1 MGRDKLEY
9 KIQSAL
15 VKFLKARGWL
25 VQRMSADAFLNGF
38 PDLFCAHKKLGTRW
52 VQVKRP
58 ESYTLTQAQR
68 RKWSLWDE
76 LGIDI
81 WVLTAATEGEYYKL
95 YRPANWRDFCK
106 EEFRK
111 EEVRKE
117 EVRVPAQE
125 GIHAMPEE
133 SRRGS
138 EGPQK
143 AEKEAQDEPWANLM
157 SQDKPESQI
166 QEELIEFLKAHQWH
180 VEPISADAFQNG
192 LPDLFCAHKDLGTRW
207 VEVKR
212 PTGYTFTL
220 RQRQRWPVWEE
231 FGIGIWILTAATQEE
246 YDKLFKPP
254 NWHDYWKEGFR
265 VPTQADIDAMFDEMN
280 REGEESRKAEKEAR
294 GEPTGDGQRSPRMWR
309 VGKVNEPFLP

>member
-38 PDLFCAHKKLGTRW
+38 PDLFCANKKWGTRW
-52 VQVKRP
+52 VHVKLP
-58 ESYTLTQAQR
+58 EGHTLTQAQR
-68 RKWSLWDE
+68 RTWSLWE
-76 LGIDI
+76 EFRICI
-81 WVLTAATEGEYYKL
+81 WVLTAAAQEQYDKL
-95 YRPANWRDFCK
+95 FGPPNWRDFCK

-111 EEVRKE
+111 EEFRKE

-125 GIHAMPEE
+125 GSQVTLDG
-133 SRRGS
+133 SRRGNQ
-138 EGPQK
+138 GPQK
-143 AEKEAQDEPWANLM
+143 AEKEAQGDPWAKLM
-157 SQDKPESQI
+157 SQDKPELQI

-220 RQRQRWPVWEE
+220 RQRQRWPVWDE
-231 FGIGIWILTAATQEE
+231 FGIRIWILTAATQEE
-246 YDKLFKPP
+246 YDKLFGPP

-265 VPTQADIDAMFDEMN
+265 VPTQADIDALFDEMN
-280 REGEESRKAEKEAR
+280 REGDQQWEFTIIEGR
-294 GEPTGDGQRSPRMWR
+294 PTCG
-309 VGKVNEPFLP
+309 